1 MSSHDDLEAMAS
13 SYILLALEPEERE
26 AFEAHLGACETC
38 ARKVAEMRTVAGN
51 LALAVEDIEP
61 LLRLRDRILSAVREE
76 KIATGVGAAQ
86 SRRPPGA
93 WLRMFTRPAALAA
106 AIGILLLSIAG
117 LALWTFNIQDSLDTS
132 RRQASR
138 GYEAITIMSAA
149 DRWWSLEATAAAP
162 DAAGTLAY
170 STRLSEASI
179 VVFNLPST
187 AQGKAYHAWAV
198 KGGVS
203 TNIGNMWPLG
213 NDLWRLI
220 PVDLDQLDAITI
232 TLEEG
237 REAKEQVGI
246 LVATIPLTGD

>member
-1 MSSHDDLEAMAS
+1 MLSHLELEAMAS
-13 SYILLALEPEERE
+13 SYVLLALEPEERE
-26 AFEAHLGACETC
+26 AFEAHLGTCEICGQT
-38 ARKVAEMRTVAGN
+38 VAEMKEVAGN
-51 LALAVEDIEP
+51 LALAVEDEEP
-61 LLRLRDRILSAVREE
+61 LPRLRDQILAAVRAE
-76 KIATGVGAAQ
+76 KTDSGVDA
-86 SRRPPGA
+86 SRSRSPLGA

-106 AIGILLLSIAG
+106 ALVVLLVSMAG
-117 LALWTFNIQDSLDTS
+117 LVIWMLNIQDSLDAS
-132 RRQASR
+132 QRRASR
-138 GYEAITIMSAA
+138 GYEAIAIMAEA

-170 STRLSEASI
+170 SVRLSEASI

-198 KGGVS
+198 KDGVS

-220 PVDLDQLDAITI
+220 PVDLDRLDAITI

-237 REAKEQVGI
+237 RTAKEQVGT
-246 LVATIPLTGD
+246 LVATVLLTKD